1 LTEAVDVQVD
11 RLLEALR
18 KQDLEGSALVLFT
31 SDHGQGMTAHCW
43 AIKLMLYEEP
53 LRVPFIVRWPGKIP
67 AGVVDGQHL
76 VSGLDV
82 LPTLCD

>member
-1 LTEAVDVQVD
+1 MDGQVG

-18 KQDLEGSALVLFT
+18 QQDLERSALVLFT
-31 SDHGQGMTAHCW
+31 SDHGEGMAAHRW
-43 AIKLMLYEEP
+43 MTKLVLYEEP